1 MLAAFLSSPW
11 FAFLVLAGGLALV
24 CGLVIRASTRIRKD
38 QAHREAQ
45 ALAQAQ
51 VALEE
56 WRRNRSA
63 LASPEK
69 GQSGSG

>member
-11 FAFLVLAGGLALV
+11 FAFLVLSGGLALV
-24 CGLVIRASTRIRKD
+24 CGLVIRTSARIRQA

-51 VALEE
+51 VALVE

-63 LASPEK
+63 SASPE
-69 GQSGSG
+69 S